1 MGKYN
6 KVQTAYFAGGCFWC
20 LEAVFS
26 RTKGVAAC
34 VSGYAGGELAEPTY
48 EEVSQQKTGHAE
60 TVRVEY
66 DQTAISYDDLLSIFF
81 YIHDP
86 TDLNRQGKGVR
97 SQYRSAI
104 FYDSDEQ
111 KALAEAFVEK
121 IRALGVY
128 DKPVVT
134 EVKPIVKFYEAEGY
148 HQQYFENNLNDPY
161 CAFVIAPKLE
171 KFKETFK
178 KFYKEK

>member
-66 DQTAISYDDLLSIFF
+66 DQTAS
-81 YIHDP
+81 
-86 TDLNRQGKGVR
+86 
-97 SQYRSAI
+97 
-104 FYDSDEQ
+104 
-111 KALAEAFVEK
+111 
-121 IRALGVY
+121 LGRG
-128 DKPVVT
+128 
-134 EVKPIVKFYEAEGY
+134 FR
-148 HQQYFENNLNDPY
+148 
-161 CAFVIAPKLE
+161 
-171 KFKETFK
+171 
-178 KFYKEK
+178 